1 MASAFPRSPKL
12 TKGALIQLTEG
23 LIGPVPNVVAFQY
36 NPESVTRKLEPWA
49 PPESSEE
56 PEGEAQSDP
65 QIQPYD
71 PQETLDLTLLFDATD
86 DWEEPDEHPI
96 AAVSGVAHR
105 LAALERMLYPV
116 EEDGGLLGDVVSL
129 ISGDASGAVPRSIVP
144 VVLLSFSP
152 GLVMPIRITGYSVEE
167 QAWSPTLYPIRASVS
182 LGVKVLTDRAFPEEG
197 EGAQTG
203 IAAEIARSAYR
214 YTRVQRDL
222 LAAAHMGS
230 GLGNVLSLLPF

>member
-1 MASAFPRSPKL
+1 MSNGFPRSPKL

-23 LIGPVPNVVAFQY
+23 LIGPIPNILPFQY
-36 NPESVTRKLEPWA
+36 NPESVTRKLEPWV
-49 PPESSEE
+49 PPESSDE
-56 PEGEAQSDP
+56 PAGEAQSDP

-71 PQETLDLTLLFDATD
+71 PEETLEMTLLFDATD
-86 DWEEPDEHPI
+86 DWERPDEHPI

-105 LAALERMLYPV
+105 IAALERMLYPV

-129 ISGDASGAVPRSIVP
+129 LSGEASGAVPRSIVP
-144 VVLLSFSP
+144 VVLLSFGP
-152 GLVMPIRITGYSVEE
+152 GLILPVRITSYAVEE

-182 LGVKVLTDRAFPEEG
+182 LSVKVLTDRSFPQEG

-203 IAAEIARSAYR
+203 VAADIARGAYR

-222 LAAAHMGS
+222 LAAAHAGS
-230 GLGNVLSLLPF
+230 SLGNVLSLLPF